1 MNRKATLFAMVC
13 ALGVSAAVPAHAG
26 MMEWVDDVFTFRE
39 DQKERVSPRR
49 ALPPK
54 VVVSPYYDERQHDSW
69 SNYYTRT
76 DLQVQNAASG
86 SASKVMRPAT
96 PPDGQGGYDRG
107 FGQTRSAAYIGE
119 PGTGPGM
126 NLGAADARV
135 NGDTRIGNAVRDW
148 RDGAPSDPLG
158 GRAGDYN
165 YRLHAGNADD
175 GYSGQRV
182 YRGDG
187 SGSIE
192 NGEGGNGWSGGKADT
207 YTVERG
213 DTLSGI
219 ADKPQIYDN
228 WKLWP
233 LIYSANRKVIG
244 RDPDNLKP
252 QQNLDIPRDYTDKQ
266 ARAAERKAGA
276 HGRGVYGDG
285 R

>member
-1 MNRKATLFAMVC
+1 MTL
-13 ALGVSAAVPAHAG
+13 ALGLGAAMPAHAG
-26 MMEWVDDVFTFRE
+26 MMSWVDEVFTFRE

-54 VVVSPYYDERQHDSW
+54 VVVSPYYNEQDHAGW
-69 SNYYTRT
+69 SGYYTRP
-76 DLQVQNAASG
+76 DLQAQGYASG
-86 SASKVMRPAT
+86 SASKVMRPVT
-96 PPDGQGGYDRG
+96 PPDAQGNYDRG
-107 FGQTRSAAYIGE
+107 FGQTRSAMYIGE
-119 PGTGPGM
+119 AGTGPGM
-126 NLGAADARV
+126 NLGAADARLQ
-135 NGDTRIGNAVRDW
+135 GGTRVGPAVRDW
-148 RDGAPSDPLG
+148 REGAPDDPMG

-165 YRLHAGNADD
+165 YRLHAGNAD
-175 GYSGQRV
+175 GYTGQRV

-187 SGSIE
+187 AGTIE
-192 NGEGGNGWSGGKADT
+192 NGDGGYMNGFGSGGKVDN

-244 RDPDNLKP
+244 RDPDNLRP

-266 ARAAERKAGA
+266 ARDAERKAGK